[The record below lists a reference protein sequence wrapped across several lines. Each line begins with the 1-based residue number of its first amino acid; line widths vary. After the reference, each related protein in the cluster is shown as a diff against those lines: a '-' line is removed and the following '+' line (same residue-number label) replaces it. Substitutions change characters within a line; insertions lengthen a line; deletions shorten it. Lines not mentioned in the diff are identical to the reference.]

1 MSNRRLFRCAG
12 AIVGLLLLG
21 SGIGHRAMGQNPP
34 PKPVTQTPKKK
45 PVVSDQRVKVQKT
58 QTAGGEVKLAPCPID
73 QDSVDR
79 ALSALRREQSEREQQ
94 AREAQRLLDSA
105 FAATQLQ
112 ALTDRLRSEAAA
124 ARQKQI
130 DDSIAFALK
139 AAEEAALARKHH
151 LARGF
156 YIGAAGGTSM
166 PQREIRNGYAGGWN
180 AMIPFGWDASEA
192 PFGFRADLAVDHLN
206 GTLVQNPGPVTTAA
220 SGDITVW
227 SLNTDLKL
235 RAATPGT
242 KTRSHLYALGGVGA
256 HKVMNGVYGTSG
268 PLAGKKLSFND
279 AKTSFG
285 WNVGAGASMEFGAA
299 ELFFEARFL
308 QIKSDLPYHT
318 NGGVGTYTSFTPI
331 VVGLQFF

>member
-1 MSNRRLFRCAG
+1 
-12 AIVGLLLLG
+12 
-21 SGIGHRAMGQNPP
+21 MGQNPT
-34 PKPVTQTPKKK
+34 KPVTDTAKKK
-45 PVVSDQRVKVQKT
+45 PIVSDQRVKLQKT

-79 ALSALRREQSEREQQ
+79 ALSALRKDQSEREQL
-94 AREAQRLLDSA
+94 AREEQRRLDSA
-105 FAATQLQ
+105 YGATRIRE
-112 ALTDRLRSEAAA
+112 LTDRLRSEAAA

-130 DDSIAFALK
+130 DDSIAFAQK

-156 YIGAAGGTSM
+156 YIGAAGGTSV
-166 PQREIRNGYAGGWN
+166 PQRDFRNGYTGGWN

-192 PFGFRADLAVDHLN
+192 PYGFRADLAVDHLN
-206 GTLVQNPGPVTTAA
+206 GTRIQTPAAVTTAA

-235 RAATPGT
+235 RVATPGT
-242 KTRSHLYALGGVGA
+242 QTRSHLYALGGVGA
-256 HKVMNGVYGTSG
+256 HRVMNGVYGTSG
-268 PLAGKKLSFND
+268 PLAGTKLSFSD
-279 AKTSFG
+279 AKTNFG

-299 ELFFEARFL
+299 ELFFEARFV
-308 QIKSDLPYHT
+308 QIKTDLVYHM